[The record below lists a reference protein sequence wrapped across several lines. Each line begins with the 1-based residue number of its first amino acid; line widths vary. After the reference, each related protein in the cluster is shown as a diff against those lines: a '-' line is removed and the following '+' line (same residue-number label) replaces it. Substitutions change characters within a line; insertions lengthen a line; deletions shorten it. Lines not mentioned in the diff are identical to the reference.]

1 MMKSQATPGLLVFAA
16 LVAGATVSAGAQ
28 DMLLWYEHP
37 AQKWVEALPVGN
49 GRLGGMI
56 FGGVAEERI
65 QLNEDSIWS
74 GQPHFNPN
82 PKMRENLS
90 VVRNLLFEGK
100 YAEAHKLAGETMAT
114 PRDPRYGNYQP
125 LGNLRIRMEGSS
137 ACEQYRRQL
146 DLDSAISETTYRS
159 GQVTYRRSVFA
170 SAVDQVLVIRLIAD
184 RPRQITC
191 FVELSREQDAKTTVN
206 GTDRLVMNGQTPF
219 GGVRFTAAVA
229 AIPEGGKVQAA
240 GDSLRVE
247 HANALTLLLAAD
259 STFWHPDPR
268 TVALD
273 QLNRAAKQTH
283 EQHRRSHLADYQR
296 LFRRVSLKLP
306 PGPAAARPTD
316 VRLSE
321 WKLGPSDPQL
331 AALLFQYG
339 RYLLISSS
347 RPGSLPANLQGIWND
362 SYTPPW
368 FSDYTININTEMN
381 YWPAETCNLPELAQ
395 PLFDLI
401 ERLHEPGRQAARERY
416 GCRGWVLGTRTPP
429 WALSELRAS
438 VDLLWHDAAAWL
450 CQHLWEHYQFAPDR
464 KFLAERVYPILKETA
479 EFYLDFLVEDPHRG
493 WLISGPCTS
502 PENKFIG
509 PDGQKYS
516 LSMGPTMSMQIIR
529 DIFSECIAASQ
540 ILGVDEEFSRRV
552 VRAKSK
558 LAPMQ
563 IGGRGQLQ
571 EWLEDYREV
580 DPQHRHVS
588 HLYGLHPSNQISPL
602 TTPEL
607 AAAARKTLESRGD
620 GGTGWSKAWKINFWA
635 RLHDGDHAHK
645 MLSELLAS
653 SILPSLFDTHPPF
666 QIDGNFGATAG
677 IAEMLLQSQNGEIQL
692 LPALPSA
699 WPEGS
704 VTGLRARG
712 GLQVD
717 IDWQNGK
724 LQRVTSL
731 ASNNGTFKIRYGQ
744 MVREMVIA
752 AGQTRVLDGK
762 LEVAED
768 TSAAGDLDLW
778 KMVRPVPLSARFID
792 DDWYIWCGA
801 PTRTADGKYHLYYSR
816 WPRKGGHNTWVTR
829 SEIAYAVADKPL
841 GPYRFVNVA
850 LLARGKKFWDG
861 DCTHNPNILQKNGK
875 FYLYYMGNCGDGTY
889 AVSRNN
895 QRVGLAI
902 ADRPEG
908 PWKRFDKPIVDI
920 SRDKTA
926 FDSMCVTNPAAVVR
940 PDGGILLIYKAV
952 EYVEG
957 KLMGGKVRYGAALA
971 EKPEGP
977 YVKTPGRIF
986 EAQGD
991 TGDVWMLAEDPF
1003 IWYSKRYGSRYYAV
1017 ARDVVGRFTGAGG
1030 GIALFQSE
1038 DGLNWKPACHPKV
1051 LGSQFSWADGTLSG
1065 TKLERPALLIEDGI
1079 PKALFGAVDVNQP
1092 RHRAHSFNVQ
1102 IPLERAE

>member
-1 MMKSQATPGLLVFAA
+1 MRPRGILGFLIVMM
-16 LVAGATVSAGAQ
+16 AGAAASLEAQ
-28 DMLLWYEHP
+28 EMLLWYDHP
-37 AQKWVEALPVGN
+37 AEKWVEALPVGN
-49 GRLGGMI
+49 GRLGGMV

-74 GQPHFNPN
+74 GQAHFNPN
-82 PKMRENLS
+82 PKMAESLPL
-90 VVRNLLFEGK
+90 VRKLLFEGK
-100 YAEAHKLAGETMAT
+100 YAEANRLAGETMVT

-125 LGNLRIRMEGSS
+125 LGNLRIRMEGHS
-137 ACEQYRRQL
+137 AGEGYRRQL
-146 DLDSAISETTYRS
+146 DLDSAIAETTYRI
-159 GQVTYRRSVFA
+159 GQVTYRRSVFV
-170 SAVDQVLVIRLIAD
+170 SAVDQVLVIRLTAD
-184 RPRQITC
+184 RPGQITC
-191 FVELSREQDAKTTVN
+191 AVELSREQEAKTVAQGSN
-206 GTDRLVMNGQTPF
+206 RLIMNGQTPF
-219 GGVRFTAAVA
+219 GGVRFTAAVL

-240 GDSLRVE
+240 GDSLRVAQ
-247 HANALTLLLAAD
+247 ANALTLLLAAD
-259 STFWHPDPR
+259 STFWHPDPQS
-268 TVALD
+268 VVLG
-273 QLNRAAKQTH
+273 QLERAAQQAH
-283 EQHRRSHLADYQR
+283 EQLRQSHVADYQR
-296 LFRRVSLKLP
+296 FFRRVSLELP
-306 PGPAAARPTD
+306 VGPTTARPTD
-316 VRLSE
+316 LRLAE
-321 WKLGPSDPQL
+321 WKKERNDAQL

-347 RPGSLPANLQGIWND
+347 RPGSLPANLQGVWND

-381 YWPAETCNLPELAQ
+381 YWPAETCNLPELTG

-401 ERLHEPGRQAARERY
+401 ERLREPGRRAARERY

-464 KFLAERVYPILKETA
+464 TFLADRVYPILKETA
-479 EFYLDFLVEDPHRG
+479 EFYLDFLVEDAKHG
-493 WLISGPCTS
+493 WLVSGPCTS

-516 LSMGPTMSMQIIR
+516 ISMGPTMSMQIIR
-529 DIFSECIAASQ
+529 DIFSECIAASE
-540 ILGVDEEFSRRV
+540 ILGIDEPFRRQV
-552 VRAKSK
+552 AAARAK

-563 IGGRGQLQ
+563 IGARGQLQ
-571 EWLEDYREV
+571 EWLEDYREA

-602 TTPEL
+602 TTPDL
-607 AAAARKTLESRGD
+607 AAAARKTLELRGD

-645 MLSELLAS
+645 MLSELLAN
-653 SILPSLFDTHPPF
+653 SILPNLFDTHPPF

-677 IAEMLLQSQNGEIQL
+677 IAEMLLQSQNGEVHL

-699 WPEGS
+699 WPEGR

-717 IDWQNGK
+717 IEWRRGK
-724 LQRVTSL
+724 LQQAALL
-731 ASNNGTFKIRYGQ
+731 ASAASRFKVRSGQ
-744 MVREMVIA
+744 TVQDVTMA
-752 AGQTRVLDGK
+752 AGETRVLDGT
-762 LEVAED
+762 LQIV
-768 TSAAGDLDLW
+768 GDRPGPASELDLGT
-778 KMVRPVPLSARFID
+778 MVRPVPLSARFID
-792 DDWYIWCGA
+792 EDWYIWCGA

-816 WPRKGGHNTWVTR
+816 WPRKGGHNTWVTN

-841 GPYRFVNVA
+841 GPYKFVNVA
-850 LLARGKKFWDG
+850 LPARGNQFWDG
-861 DCTHNPNILQKNGK
+861 DCTHNPNILQNDGK
-875 FYLYYMGNCGDGTY
+875 FYLYYMGNRGDGTY
-889 AVSRNN
+889 AVNRNN

-908 PWKRFDKPIVDI
+908 PWKRFDNPIVDI
-920 SRDKTA
+920 SSDKTA
-926 FDSMCVTNPAAVVR
+926 FDSLCVTNPAAAIR

-971 EKPEGP
+971 ERPEGP
-977 YVKTPGRIF
+977 YIKTPGRIF

-991 TGDVWMLAEDPF
+991 TGTVWMLAEDPF
-1003 IWYSKRYGSRYYAV
+1003 IWHSRRYGNRYYAV
-1017 ARDVVGRFTGAGG
+1017 ARDVVGRFTGASG
-1030 GIALFQSE
+1030 GIALFRSE
-1038 DGLNWKPACHPKV
+1038 DGLNWKPADHPKV
-1051 LGSQFSWADGTLSG
+1051 LGNQFAWADGALSG

-1079 PKALFGAVDVNQP
+1079 PRALFGAVDVNRPQN
-1092 RHRAHSFNVQ
+1092 RAHSFNVQ
-1102 IPLERAE
+1102 IPLE